1 MRLSHACVVVGVSGF
16 VALSFEILWARVG
29 AVGSADSPA
38 MFGLLLGWYLLG
50 LGVGAALSRR
60 ACREGRAHVATIA
73 CLLAGA
79 CTVALGVA
87 PAMAWGAAHRSWAL
101 ALPVVALAAGGL
113 GAVFPLVAQASVP
126 GDERAGQ
133 GLSWLL
139 SSNILGS
146 ALGSWLTGL
155 YWLNTHGVAEIGA
168 WLTVLGFSVSAAL
181 LLPVFG
187 AARVVPIGLVA
198 VVLVGSQGP
207 RLGEGLWEQ
216 LAFRLDYQGES
227 FARIQESRSGVVM
240 ITEAGMVLGGGI
252 YDGYVDT
259 DLVDDRNMIV
269 RAYGMAALHAAPREV
284 LVIGLSM
291 GAWTQ
296 VLVNMPG
303 VERVTVVEINEG
315 YLSLI
320 GDTPLTADLLT
331 DPRVEIH
338 VDDGRRWLQ
347 AHPDRHFDLV
357 VANMSYHWRSG
368 ASVVLSREYM
378 HLVQSRLAPGGIFHF
393 NTTWS
398 GDVLATA
405 FETFAHGFRF
415 VNFATVSDSPMVYNK
430 ERLSSALAAW
440 RIDGKPVYD
449 PEDPVHVVRIEAV
462 LAMADDL
469 FSEEEMV
476 LESRESV
483 LARLVNPRIVTD
495 DNMACE
501 WPR

>member
-1 MRLSHACVVVGVSGF
+1 
-16 VALSFEILWARVG
+16 
-29 AVGSADSPA
+29 
-38 MFGLLLGWYLLG
+38 
-50 LGVGAALSRR
+50 
-60 ACREGRAHVATIA
+60 
-73 CLLAGA
+73 
-79 CTVALGVA
+79 
-87 PAMAWGAAHRSWAL
+87 
-101 ALPVVALAAGGL
+101 
-113 GAVFPLVAQASVP
+113 
-126 GDERAGQ
+126 
-133 GLSWLL
+133 
-139 SSNILGS
+139 
-146 ALGSWLTGL
+146 L
-155 YWLNTHGVAEIGA
+155 YWLNSQGVAEIGA
-168 WLTVLGFSVSAAL
+168 WLAALGFTVSAL
-181 LLPVFG
+181 LLLPIFG
-187 AARVVPIGLVA
+187 AVRVVPAGLLVVGLVA
-198 VVLVGSQGP
+198 SQGV

-216 LAFRLDYQGES
+216 LALRLEYQGES

-240 ITEAGMVLGGGI
+240 ITDDGMVLGGGI

-259 DLVDDRNMIV
+259 DLLEDRNMIV

-284 LVIGLSM
+284 LVIGMSM
-291 GAWTQ
+291 GAWTK
-296 VLVNMPG
+296 VLVTMPG

-315 YLSLI
+315 YLALVK
-320 GDTPLTADLLT
+320 DTPLMADLLT

-347 AHPDRHFDLV
+347 AHPERRFDLV

-378 HLVQSRLAPGGIFHF
+378 RLVQSRLAPGGIFHF

-415 VNFATVSDSPMVYNK
+415 VNFATVSDSPMEFNK
-430 ERLSSALAAW
+430 ARFRTALAAW

-449 PEDPVHVVRIEAV
+449 PEDPGHLARIEEV
-462 LAMADDL
+462 LAMGDDL
-469 FSEEEMV
+469 FSHEEMV

-483 LARLVNPRIVTD
+483 LGRLVGPRIITD